1 MSRPAPKPASLPTRG
16 RPSHAQLARL
26 RRADPRLARAM
37 ESLPR
42 FPGFPDRTGR
52 RDASHWEA
60 LARAI
65 VHQQLSMAA
74 AATIHARLVR
84 LGGGRFPS
92 CEGVLASP
100 EDALRGAGLSRA
112 KVEALR
118 DLATRALDGRL
129 RLRGLSRLADEDVVA
144 RIEEVRGLGEWS
156 AQMFLL
162 FRLGRLDVAPAGDLG
177 VQEGLRLLD
186 GLSARPTPRAALLR
200 MECWRPLR
208 SVGAWTMWRLVE
220 ADRSR
225 VKNA

>member
-1 MSRPAPKPASLPTRG
+1 
-16 RPSHAQLARL
+16 
-26 RRADPRLARAM
+26 
-37 ESLPR
+37 
-42 FPGFPDRTGR
+42 
-52 RDASHWEA
+52 
-60 LARAI
+60 
-65 VHQQLSMAA
+65 
-74 AATIHARLVR
+74 
-84 LGGGRFPS
+84 
-92 CEGVLASP
+92 VLASP

>member
-1 MSRPAPKPASLPTRG
+1 
-16 RPSHAQLARL
+16 
-26 RRADPRLARAM
+26 
-37 ESLPR
+37 
-42 FPGFPDRTGR
+42 
-52 RDASHWEA
+52 
-60 LARAI
+60 
-65 VHQQLSMAA
+65 
-74 AATIHARLVR
+74 
-84 LGGGRFPS
+84 
-92 CEGVLASP
+92 
-100 EDALRGAGLSRA
+100 
-112 KVEALR
+112 
-118 DLATRALDGRL
+118 
-129 RLRGLSRLADEDVVA
+129 LSRLADEDVVA